1 MSTVMGQIASVSVEI
16 GGKEITFET
25 GKLAKQADGA
35 VVMRSGD
42 TMVLATAV
50 GRPEAREGADFF
62 PLTIDVEE
70 RAYAAGKIPGGFFKR
85 EGRATERATLTARM
99 IDRPI
104 RPLWPKGFR
113 NEVQVICTVLSADL
127 VTPHDILCINGAS
140 AALMISPLPFFGPVG
155 AVRVGRID
163 GEFVLNPTHEQNF
176 EETSLDLIVVGT
188 KDGLTMVEAGADE
201 VPEDVL
207 LEALDLAH
215 QEIRKLCEAQEDLR
229 RQVGKA
235 KWLDQELTAEL
246 EESQGHAVWESLQAK
261 GLREGSA
268 IIEELE
274 DELAPELSMD
284 STEEDIT
291 RRMQV
296 RASLAAVLEKQRLA
310 AVEGPVRE
318 QFGDDLRGLTEAEQD
333 SKELKSAKRHLLFE
347 RIVES
352 VELPFPVGPATVDG
366 EGPVV
371 KDSVTKSYV
380 KKAAEAIYKDLV
392 RKKIAIDK
400 RRPDGRGTDEIRPI
414 ENEVTVSP
422 RAHGSAL
429 FQRGQT
435 QILTLCTLGTAK
447 EGQRIDDL
455 SLETDRRY
463 MHHYNFPPY
472 SVGETGFMRGPK
484 RRDIGHGALAQRAL
498 EAMIPPAED
507 FPYTIRLVS
516 ETLESN
522 GSSSMGSVCGSTL
535 ALMDAGVPIKAPVS
549 GIAMGLVKEGDDYV
563 ILTDIQG
570 AEDHLGDMDFKVA
583 GTKDGITALQMDIKI
598 TGVTQEIM
606 RGALDQAKQARIF
619 ILDRMLEALP
629 EARTELAPH
638 APRISSIQINPD
650 FIGMVIGKG
659 GETIRSLES
668 EYDVQI
674 DIEED
679 GTILVY
685 ATEGTK
691 ADAAIAAIAA
701 LTKEPEVGD
710 TFTGKV
716 VKTTQFGAFVELKK
730 GTDGLLHVSNVGP
743 GRVAHI
749 EDVMQRGDIVDVLV
763 QEVDKARGRIGL
775 KLVHKHEDGRLVEPE
790 ELIERA
796 KSAPPRPPEEERP
809 APRRRPWPQP
819 RPAPR
824 LGSDP
829 RGRREPPPQFLALSD
844 GRRNGVAVG
853 VADQPLAVGDR
864 DRLGAAVDAELRED
878 PLNVC
883 CDRLLADHELGGD
896 LPLALAAREQHEH
909 LALARRQNRRRTR
922 SLVPHRAKPVA
933 WLSPQERPD
942 AIGQLLGVERLQDVV
957 VRSDQKT
964 SDPIEGFRARPR
976 HEHDRDGFAVG
987 VAQLSADLVAG
998 HPRQV
1003 DVQNHERRSHCA
1015 RHVERVV
1022 ATRRLVHGA
1031 VDSQQRFDDERA
1043 AAVVIVDDQHRAAA
1057 TRSAFQLLL
1066 VVPQVRG

>member
-1 MSTVMGQIASVSVEI
+1 MSITTGQLASVTVEI
-16 GGKEITFET
+16 GGKEITFES

-35 VVMRSGD
+35 VLVRSSD

-50 GRPEAREGADFF
+50 GRTEAREGADFF

-70 RAYAAGKIPGGFFKR
+70 KMYAAGKIPGGFFKR

-140 AALMISPLPFFGPVG
+140 AALHISPLPFFGPVG
-155 AVRVGRID
+155 AVRIGRID
-163 GEFVLNPTHEQNF
+163 GELVVNPTSQ
-176 EETSLDLIVVGT
+176 ETWEDSALDLIVVGT

-207 LEALDLAH
+207 LEALELAH
-215 QEIRKLCEAQEDLR
+215 DEIRKLCEAQDDLR
-229 RQVGKA
+229 RQIGKP
-235 KWLDQELTAEL
+235 KWLDSELTAEL
-246 EESQGHAVWESLQAK
+246 EGSHGHTIWERIQRD
-261 GLREGSA
+261 GLRESA
-268 IIEELE
+268 AVLDELT

-284 STEEDIT
+284 STEEDIQ

-296 RASLAAVLEKQRLA
+296 KASLDMLFEKQRLVA
-310 AVEGPVRE
+310 CEGPVRE
-318 QFGDDLRGLTEAEQD
+318 QFESDLRALTDAEQD
-333 SKELKSAKRHLLFE
+333 SKELKSAKRSLLFE
-347 RIVES
+347 RIIDGVQ
-352 VELPFPVGPATVDG
+352 LPFPVGPATVEG

-371 KDSVTKSYV
+371 KDQLTKSYV
-380 KKAAEAIYKDLV
+380 KKAAEAVYKDLV

-400 RRPDGRGTDEIRPI
+400 RRPDGRGTEEIRPI
-414 ENEVTVSP
+414 ECEVGVSP
-422 RAHGSAL
+422 RTHGSGL

-435 QILTLCTLGTAK
+435 QIMTLLTLGTAK

-455 SLETDRRY
+455 SPETDRRY
-463 MHHYNFPPY
+463 MHHYNFPPF

-583 GTKDGITALQMDIKI
+583 GTREGITALQMDIKI

-606 RGALDQAKQARIF
+606 RNALEQAKRARES
-619 ILDRMLEALP
+619 ILDIMLQTISEPRSEMA
-629 EARTELAPH
+629 EH
-638 APRISSIQINPD
+638 APRIQSIQINPD

-668 EYDVQI
+668 DFDVQI

-691 ADAAIAAIAA
+691 GDAAISAIAA
-701 LTKEPEVGD
+701 LTKEAEVGD
-710 TFTGKV
+710 TYTGKV

-749 EDVMQRGDIVDVLV
+749 EDVMARGDVVDVVV

-775 KLVHKHEDGRLVEPE
+775 KLVAKHEDGKMVSPE

-796 KSAPPRPPEEERP
+796 KSAPPRPPEEDR
-809 APRRRPWPQP
+809 PRRDDR
-819 RPAPR
+819 
-824 LGSDP
+824 
-829 RGRREPPPQFLALSD
+829 RG
-844 GRRNGVAVG
+844 G
-853 VADQPLAVGDR
+853 R
-864 DRLGAAVDAELRED
+864 DRG
-878 PLNVC
+878 P
-883 CDRLLADHELGGD
+883 
-896 LPLALAAREQHEH
+896 
-909 LALARRQNRRRTR
+909 RR
-922 SLVPHRAKPVA
+922 
-933 WLSPQERPD
+933 D
-942 AIGQLLGVERLQDVV
+942 
-957 VRSDQKT
+957 
-964 SDPIEGFRARPR
+964 
-976 HEHDRDGFAVG
+976 
-987 VAQLSADLVAG
+987 
-998 HPRQV
+998 
-1003 DVQNHERRSHCA
+1003 
-1015 RHVERVV
+1015 
-1022 ATRRLVHGA
+1022 
-1031 VDSQQRFDDERA
+1031 
-1043 AAVVIVDDQHRAAA
+1043 
-1057 TRSAFQLLL
+1057 
-1066 VVPQVRG
+1066 